1 MLTHKSILAR
11 RPRAASAYLEIGEVC
26 LSVLP
31 VHHSFECTHGIV
43 MMIENGTTI
52 CINNSLRYFADNL
65 KLFRPDAVF
74 LVPLLLNAWSI

>member
-1 MLTHKSILAR
+1 
-11 RPRAASAYLEIGEVC
+11 
-26 LSVLP
+26 
-31 VHHSFECTHGIV
+31 

-74 LVPLLLNAWSI
+74 LVPLLLNAWSM

>member
-1 MLTHKSILAR
+1 
-11 RPRAASAYLEIGEVC
+11 
-26 LSVLP
+26 
-31 VHHSFECTHGIV
+31 

-74 LVPLLLNAWSI
+74 LVPLFIERLEYMIRKEVQQKNGGEEAFKMCIRDSIRTVPPYNRVPGS